1 MVFLEKGDYST
12 APLEGKSG
20 LGNGSLEGKVTRYE
34 LTPESP
40 NLDGLRTSVSI

>member
-20 LGNGSLEGKVTRYE
+20 LGNGSLEGKVTRYG
-34 LTPESP
+34 LAPEP
-40 NLDGLRTSVSI
+40 PGHDGRRTSVSV